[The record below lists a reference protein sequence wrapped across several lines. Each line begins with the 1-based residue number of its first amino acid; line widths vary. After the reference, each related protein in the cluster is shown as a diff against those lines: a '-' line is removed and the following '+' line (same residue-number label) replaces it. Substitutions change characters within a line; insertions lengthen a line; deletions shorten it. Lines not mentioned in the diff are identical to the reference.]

1 MAQQALTFY
10 HAIPSR
16 GFIVH
21 WMLEE
26 LDVPY
31 EVVILD
37 IEAEEH
43 KKPEYLA
50 INPMGK
56 IPSLMHG
63 DKLVT
68 ESTAIVMYLAER
80 FPDAGLEVNTSSPL
94 RNEYL
99 RWSYF
104 SPGTMEPAIISK
116 AMGFDSQEYKPF
128 ADIESVAT
136 TLISALDGNEFIV
149 GDKFSAAD
157 VIIGSSIN
165 WGLNL
170 MPVLPKHP
178 VLTDYWARLEQRP
191 AWQAVAE
198 TM

>member
-1 MAQQALTFY
+1 
-10 HAIPSR
+10 
-16 GFIVH
+16 
-21 WMLEE
+21 MLEE
-26 LDVPY
+26 LGVPY
-31 EVVILD
+31 DVVILD
-37 IEAEEH
+37 IAAEEH

-68 ESTAIVMYLAER
+68 ESTAIVMYLAET
-80 FPDAGLEVNTSSPL
+80 FPEAGLEVSSSAPL

-116 AMGFDSQEYKPF
+116 AMGFDAQEYKPF
-128 ADIESVAT
+128 ADIESVVT
-136 TLISALDGNEFIV
+136 TLVSALDGHEFLV
-149 GDKFSAAD
+149 GDTFTAAD

-178 VLTDYWARLEQRP
+178 VLTQYWAQLEQRP
-191 AWQAVAE
+191 AWQKVAD
-198 TM
+198 TMPGN